1 MAERC
6 FPSYFPP
13 LFDLPPDTAG
23 CLGRIVGV
31 GVAELI
37 FLLAPF
43 RIRCR
48 ASWTRRGRILAN
60 KRRKRSKAAA
70 KRADFKVMRAS
81 VPLDNASRCGPSLS
95 MAGVRNTN
103 LLNALSKNPIW
114 RIFLAGRQELTEAAA
129 LGKVAGLL
137 L

>member
-1 MAERC
+1 MAGRC

-13 LFDLPPDTAG
+13 SFHLPPDTAG

-37 FLLAPF
+37 FL
-43 RIRCR
+43 
-48 ASWTRRGRILAN
+48 RILAN

-81 VPLDNASRCGPSLS
+81 VPLDNASWSGPSLS
-95 MAGVRNTN
+95 LAGVGNTS
-103 LLNALSKNPIW
+103 LLMPYLNPIW